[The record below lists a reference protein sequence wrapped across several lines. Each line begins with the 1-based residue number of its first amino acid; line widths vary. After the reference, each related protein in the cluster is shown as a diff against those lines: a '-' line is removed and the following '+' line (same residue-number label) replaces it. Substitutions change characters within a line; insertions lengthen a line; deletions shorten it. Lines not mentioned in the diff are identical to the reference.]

1 MRSLLIL
8 SLMQSIIFLYF
19 SMASVTC
26 GQQSKN
32 TKREIAKN
40 KRFFQLN
47 IMSNMIESHVAP
59 CVRMKI
65 YIIFFPW
72 YGDYMVPMLS
82 DIGNRAAAFVS
93 NT

>member
-32 TKREIAKN
+32 TKREIPKN

-65 YIIFFPW
+65 YIYI
-72 YGDYMVPMLS
+72 YNILSMVWRLH
-82 DIGNRAAAFVS
+82 GTHAV
-93 NT
+93 